1 MIKEKLKWVE
11 QELTLKPSLRD
22 SNEKLYYSFLKDSGY
37 DVTKSVKEFLMDM
50 ESRKI
55 PYLDSIAR
63 ASRKVQEE
71 NPHLR
76 GRTWKKRK
84 VKEVVIRE
92 EIKSIKYDK

>member
-1 MIKEKLKWVE
+1 MIKEKLKWVQDKLE
-11 QELTLKPSLRD
+11 KYPDLRD
-22 SNEKLYYSFLKDSGY
+22 RNEKLYYSFLKDSGY

-76 GRTWKKRK
+76 GKTWKKRK
-84 VKEVVIRE
+84 VKEVEIRE

>member
-37 DVTKSVKEFLMDM
+37 DVTRGIKELLMDM

-76 GRTWKKRK
+76 PTERTAEQNIVLEQIMRQN
-84 VKEVVIRE
+84 RG
-92 EIKSIKYDK
+92 EI